1 MKKFKNYLLIVCYGL
16 IIFIITRPVPFS
28 GLSTVANISL
38 ILIPFIY
45 LFPLKNNETSK
56 FYSIIFIF
64 AWSLTLF
71 FYSVIF
77 CGNDLVLTFRF
88 LIIIVLILIAYFI
101 KLPIGILKLLFYFVA
116 FQCIFLIL
124 FELVLMFNFIPFKP
138 SDVRFIFNTKEWG
151 DIYSFNDFFYKIQ
164 IKGNALIPFALFLS
178 FIKLK
183 TIKNLRVFRIIFFL
197 GLIVSGNLAYLIA
210 LVFFLFFYYFL
221 NSSLRQFH
229 NNLITFFFICV
240 IFIFPV
246 SNFLMEQIEM
256 KKENSLSVRYDQT
269 EVLINDLTYNPYS
282 LLLGRGLGNTIA
294 VKTRFRDY
302 TGDIYYELQALYFM
316 NQMGIVN
323 FTFFLFLNYLF
334 IMQKIKLRKM
344 KIIYFSYILYAIT
357 NPYILDTNHVIVI
370 LTLVTLDNHL
380 RNENRMHSSTL

>member
-101 KLPIGILKLLFYFVA
+101 KLPIGILSLLFYFVA

-138 SDVRFIFNTKEWG
+138 SDVRFILTKIDVTNMKTSSIPANVGYFLTVFSILTFSFGYWQE
-151 DIYSFNDFFYKIQ
+151 YSVNSVNPPRSIIQDTFVPIFYLLR
-164 IKGNALIPFALFLS
+164 NMLFL
-178 FIKLK
+178 
-183 TIKNLRVFRIIFFL
+183 
-197 GLIVSGNLAYLIA
+197 
-210 LVFFLFFYYFL
+210 
-221 NSSLRQFH
+221 
-229 NNLITFFFICV
+229 
-240 IFIFPV
+240 
-246 SNFLMEQIEM
+246 
-256 KKENSLSVRYDQT
+256 
-269 EVLINDLTYNPYS
+269 
-282 LLLGRGLGNTIA
+282 
-294 VKTRFRDY
+294 
-302 TGDIYYELQALYFM
+302 LYVA
-316 NQMGIVN
+316 N
-323 FTFFLFLNYLF
+323 
-334 IMQKIKLRKM
+334 KI
-344 KIIYFSYILYAIT
+344 
-357 NPYILDTNHVIVI
+357 
-370 LTLVTLDNHL
+370 
-380 RNENRMHSSTL
+380 